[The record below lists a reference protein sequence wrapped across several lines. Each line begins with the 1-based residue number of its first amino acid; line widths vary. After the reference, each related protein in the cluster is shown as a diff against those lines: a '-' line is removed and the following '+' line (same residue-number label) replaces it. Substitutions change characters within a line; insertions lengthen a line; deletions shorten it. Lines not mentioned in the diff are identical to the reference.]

1 VAKQIVV
8 IDDVT
13 GESNAETRSLTIDG
27 VDYEID
33 LTDASMQRLKDQI
46 REFLEVAR
54 VASPRSSSPRS
65 SSRSAGLAAP
75 RSIKR
80 GTPVRKAQVLPS
92 PSSTI
97 RVWAS
102 ANNVDCPT
110 RGRIPA
116 SVIEAYER
124 SMAPVMF
131 SAVQ

>member
-54 VASPRSSSPRS
+54 VASPRS

>member
-1 VAKQIVV
+1 MAKQIVV
-8 IDDVT
+8 IDDMT
-13 GESNAETRSLTIDG
+13 GESNAETRTISIDG

-33 LTDASMQRLKDQI
+33 LTDSSMQRLKDSI

-54 VASPRSSSPRS
+54 VAPRPSARAASTNVSAHRSPR
-65 SSRSAGLAAP
+65 
-75 RSIKR
+75 R

-97 RVWAS
+97 RAWAS

-116 SVIEAYER
+116 TVIEAYER
-124 SMAPVMF
+124 SMAPAVF
-131 SAVQ
+131 SAAAQ

>member
-1 VAKQIVV
+1 MAKQIVV

-13 GESNAETRSLTIDG
+13 GESDAETRSLTIDG

-33 LTDASMQRLKDQI
+33 LTDASMQRLKNSI

-54 VASPRSSSPRS
+54 VASPRS

-97 RVWAS
+97 RAWAS

>member
-1 VAKQIVV
+1 MAKQIVV

-13 GESNAETRSLTIDG
+13 GESDAETRSLTIDG

-33 LTDASMQRLKDQI
+33 LTDASMQRLKNSI

-54 VASPRSSSPRS
+54 VASPRS

-97 RVWAS
+97 RAWAS

-116 SVIEAYER
+116 SVIEAYEG

>member
-8 IDDVT
+8 IDDLT
-13 GESNAETRSLTIDG
+13 GESDAETRSLTIDG

-33 LTDASMQRLKDQI
+33 LTDASMQRLKNSI

-54 VASPRSSSPRS
+54 VASPRNSSRN
-65 SSRSAGLAAP
+65 SSRSAGLSAP
-75 RSIKR
+75 RSLKR

-97 RVWAS
+97 RAWAS

-116 SVIEAYER
+116 SVIDAYER
-124 SMAPVMF
+124 SMAPMMF
-131 SAVQ
+131 SAVN

>member
-1 VAKQIVV
+1 MAKQIVV

-13 GESNAETRSLTIDG
+13 GESDAETRSLTIDG

-33 LTDASMQRLKDQI
+33 LTDASMQRLKNSI
-46 REFLEVAR
+46 REYLEVAR
-54 VASPRSSSPRS
+54 VASPRN

>member
-8 IDDVT
+8 IDDLT
-13 GESNAETRSLTIDG
+13 GESDAETRSLSIDG

-33 LTDASMQRLKDQI
+33 LTDESMQRLKNSI

-54 VASPRSSSPRS
+54 VASPRS

-97 RVWAS
+97 RAWAS

>member
-1 VAKQIVV
+1 MAKQIVV
-8 IDDVT
+8 IDDLT
-13 GESNAETRSLTIDG
+13 GESDAETRSLTIDG

-33 LTDASMQRLKDQI
+33 LTDASMQRLKNSI

-54 VASPRSSSPRS
+54 VASPRSA
-65 SSRSAGLAAP
+65 SRSAGLAAP
-75 RSIKR
+75 RSLKR

-97 RVWAS
+97 RAWAS

-131 SAVQ
+131 SAVN

>member
-8 IDDVT
+8 IDDLT
-13 GESNAETRSLTIDG
+13 GESDAETRSLTIDG

-33 LTDASMQRLKDQI
+33 LTDASMQRLKNSI

-54 VASPRSSSPRS
+54 VASPRS

-97 RVWAS
+97 RAWAS

>member
-1 VAKQIVV
+1 MAKQIVV
-8 IDDVT
+8 IDDLT
-13 GESNAETRSLTIDG
+13 GESDAETRSLTIDG

-33 LTDASMQRLKDQI
+33 LTERSMQRLKDQI

-54 VASPRSSSPRS
+54 VAAPRNFARS
-65 SSRSAGLAAP
+65 TSLSAP

-97 RVWAS
+97 RAWAS

-131 SAVQ
+131 SAVN

>member
-1 VAKQIVV
+1 MAKQIVV
-8 IDDVT
+8 IDDLT
-13 GESNAETRSLTIDG
+13 GESDAETRSLTIDG

-33 LTDASMQRLKDQI
+33 LTDASMQRLKNSI

-54 VASPRSSSPRS
+54 VASPRI

-97 RVWAS
+97 RAWAS
-102 ANNVDCPT
+102 ANSVDCPT

>member
-1 VAKQIVV
+1 MAKQIVV
-8 IDDVT
+8 IDDMT
-13 GESNAETRSLTIDG
+13 GESDALTRTISIDG

-33 LTDASMQRLKDQI
+33 LTDASMQRLKDSI

-54 VASPRSSSPRS
+54 IAPV
-65 SSRSAGLAAP
+65 RSAGRSTGGNVAAHHSA
-75 RSIKR
+75 RR

-102 ANNVDCPT
+102 ANNVECPT

-131 SAVQ
+131 SAAAQ

>member
-1 VAKQIVV
+1 MAKQIVV
-8 IDDVT
+8 IDDMT
-13 GESNAETRSLTIDG
+13 GESNAETRTISIDG

-33 LTDASMQRLKDQI
+33 LTDASMQRLKDSI

-54 VASPRSSSPRS
+54 VAPRTVARASGGTV
-65 SSRSAGLAAP
+65 SAHRPA
-75 RSIKR
+75 RR

-97 RVWAS
+97 RAWAS

-116 SVIEAYER
+116 SVVEAYER
-124 SMAPVMF
+124 SMAPAVF
-131 SAVQ
+131 SAAAQ